1 MGVGG
6 FGERT
11 MMRTRKMMWWEA
23 GCSHLMSPALAPS
36 ALLTISWY
44 VVKVKVTGSAG
55 VGLGLGRSW
64 HWGQG

>member
-1 MGVGG
+1 MGLGG

-11 MMRTRKMMWWEA
+11 MMRMRKMMSWEI
-23 GCSHLMSPALAPS
+23 GCSRLMSPALAPS

-44 VVKVKVTGSAG
+44 VVRIKVTDSAG

-64 HWGQG
+64 H